1 MARDAKL
8 FVRIAD
14 DQTAT
19 QLARAG
25 HTAAREREWL
35 HLFGTEHAE
44 ETARELSM
52 TLATTT
58 VWWTIESSTD
68 QISLTCFHYGIQ
80 VRRLHYAAVGGWTQ
94 TYGRPQPFEAASL
107 ADLLAR
113 RDLRASHGYAV
124 LDSFLGTPPALSH
137 VSQRDLR

>member
-14 DQTAT
+14 DQTAA

-25 HTAAREREWL
+25 HAAVREREWL
-35 HLFGTEHAE
+35 HVSGSDYTE

-107 ADLLAR
+107 AELLAR
-113 RDLRASHGYAV
+113 RDLRAAHGYAV
-124 LDSFLGTPPALSH
+124 LDSFLGAPQASTSLS
-137 VSQRDLR
+137 Q